1 VLYRPSEKKMKGV
14 KTKDYLGKAK
24 LVAAADSTDAFTTFT
39 GATRLAQ
46 GQNMSGA
53 FVDTGPMQKSEPS
66 RIPLSTSPPFAPA
79 AARADARPQ
88 SPTTARPRA
97 RA

>member
-1 VLYRPSEKKMKGV
+1 MKGV

-66 RIPLSTSPPFAPA
+66 RIPLSACSLATLKA
-79 AARADARPQ
+79 AHADPC
-88 SPTTARPRA
+88 P
-97 RA
+97 